1 MSGGTRERLGLHI
14 VTRIIN
20 NYSYMI
26 QRIQTLY
33 LLIAAA
39 LMTVAVFSPLA
50 VFNVGAAEYTLS
62 SFSLAGEGGSF
73 ATLWLGILLAV
84 SALLPLATLF
94 LYKRRQL
101 QIRLCAV
108 ELVLLIGCIVFIGI
122 YYWLSNRIPPLR
134 LRCVDAAAVAG
145 ARMAGHA
152 SHIPRRSARA
162 LARSYK
168 IAGERVRFLPLRTVG
183 YGCIGQSAGLII
195 LGMGRAVRQRPI
207 IFWAEIFVCF
217 EINVVYLYLP
227 KIRKL
232 LE

>member
-1 MSGGTRERLGLHI
+1 
-14 VTRIIN
+14 
-20 NYSYMI
+20 MI

-73 ATLWLGILLAV
+73 ATLLLGILLAV

-122 YYWLSNRIPPLR
+122 YYWLSNRMFTDFDTTYRRFAYGALMPLLSLVPVWLAMR
-134 LRCVDAAAVAG
+134 AIFRDEVLVRSLDRIR
-145 ARMAGHA
+145 AR
-152 SHIPRRSARA
+152 
-162 LARSYK
+162 
-168 IAGERVRFLPLRTVG
+168 G
-183 YGCIGQSAGLII
+183 YGFCRCGLSDTGVSDSPQALLYEHGKGCSANAYYI
-195 LGMGRAVRQRPI
+195 LGGNICLFRDKCS
-207 IFWAEIFVCF
+207 IFVF
-217 EINVVYLYLP
+217 TKNL
-227 KIRKL
+227 KIVGVDTDMFIKPFNIK
-232 LE
+232 

>member
-1 MSGGTRERLGLHI
+1 
-14 VTRIIN
+14 
-20 NYSYMI
+20 MI

-108 ELVLLIGCIVFIGI
+108 ELVLLIGCIVFID
-122 YYWLSNRIPPLR
+122 YWLSNRMFTDFDTTYRRFAYGALMPLLSLVPVWLAMR
-134 LRCVDAAAVAG
+134 AIFRDEVLV
-145 ARMAGHA
+145 
-152 SHIPRRSARA
+152 RSLDR
-162 LARSYK
+162 
-168 IAGERVRFLPLRTVG
+168 
-183 YGCIGQSAGLII
+183 
-195 LGMGRAVRQRPI
+195 
-207 IFWAEIFVCF
+207 
-217 EINVVYLYLP
+217 
-227 KIRKL
+227 IR
-232 LE
+232 

>member
-1 MSGGTRERLGLHI
+1 
-14 VTRIIN
+14 
-20 NYSYMI
+20 MI

-73 ATLWLGILLAV
+73 ATLLLGILLAV

-122 YYWLSNRIPPLR
+122 YYWLSNRMFTDFDTTYRRFAYGALMPLLSLVPVWLAMR
-134 LRCVDAAAVAG
+134 AIFRDEVLV
-145 ARMAGHA
+145 
-152 SHIPRRSARA
+152 RSRD
-162 LARSYK
+162 R
-168 IAGERVRFLPLRTVG
+168 
-183 YGCIGQSAGLII
+183 
-195 LGMGRAVRQRPI
+195 
-207 IFWAEIFVCF
+207 
-217 EINVVYLYLP
+217 
-227 KIRKL
+227 IR
-232 LE
+232 